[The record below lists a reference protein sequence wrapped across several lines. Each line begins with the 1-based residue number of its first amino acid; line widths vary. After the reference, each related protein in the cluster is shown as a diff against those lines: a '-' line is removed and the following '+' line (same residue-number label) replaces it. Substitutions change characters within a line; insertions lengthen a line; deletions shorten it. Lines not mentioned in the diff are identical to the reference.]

1 MKKKKEI
8 AQKREIKLVMKRSI
22 CRWLFEA
29 WGWTLEVPPAID
41 RLKKFIIVVAPH
53 TSNWDFPVGLLVR
66 CQMGRDFRFIAKSSL
81 FRPPFGWLFRALGG
95 YPVDRSKSQNFV
107 DAVVDIFNDK
117 EEFVITIT
125 PEGTR
130 KKVNRWKT
138 GFYHIARGAH
148 IPLVMCSFDWGH
160 KIVRFSEPFYPNG
173 NLEEDFE
180 QIRDFFQGVLGKH
193 PEQGFV

>member
-1 MKKKKEI
+1 MKK
-8 AQKREIKLVMKRSI
+8 SI

-29 WGWTLEVPPAID
+29 WGWTLEAPPILD

-66 CQMGRDFRFIAKSSL
+66 CQMERDFRFIAKAAL
-81 FRPPFGWLFRALGG
+81 FRPPFGWLFQALGG
-95 YPVDRSKSQNFV
+95 YPVDRNKSQNFV
-107 DAVVDIFNDK
+107 DAVVDIFNSK
-117 EEFVITIT
+117 EDFVITIT

-130 KKVNRWKT
+130 KKVDRWKT
-138 GFYHIARGAH
+138 GFYHIAMGAH
-148 IPLVMCSFDWGH
+148 IPLVMCSFDWGR
-160 KIVRFSEPFYPNG
+160 KIVRFSEPFYPTG
-173 NLEEDFE
+173 DLEEDFE